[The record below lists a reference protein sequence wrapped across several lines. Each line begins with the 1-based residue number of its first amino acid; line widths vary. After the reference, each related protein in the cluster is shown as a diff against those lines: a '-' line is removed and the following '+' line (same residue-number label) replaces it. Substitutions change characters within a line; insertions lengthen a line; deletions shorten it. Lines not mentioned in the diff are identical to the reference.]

1 MAPKEKN
8 EEALDDA
15 LKVIWMMHNQLLSL
29 GFKNEQILLIGFS
42 QGACLLS
49 QYVLTKPVKFKAV
62 ALLTGGYLG
71 PEGVDWKFRGDLGQT
86 PIYITT
92 AKNDDWV
99 PPARVEETAAVLKLM
114 NAKVKVDIFEER
126 PHEISPIEIP
136 LSAQF
141 IILSFFTYSFYKCG

>member
-1 MAPKEKN
+1 
-8 EEALDDA
+8 
-15 LKVIWMMHNQLLSL
+15 V
-29 GFKNEQILLIGFS
+29 
-42 QGACLLS
+42 
-49 QYVLTKPVKFKAV
+49 
-62 ALLTGGYLG
+62 TGGYLG